1 MSIYKNSIAKLVS
14 IKSSFGSY
22 IARKEAAAH
31 TSIDENATQ
40 RPLIKSQLLGLV
52 FLFGF
57 AVLALRVSYIAIFRN
72 VDIARSTAQAET
84 ERQKPRA
91 AIIDR
96 NGVLLATSLT
106 SYSLFADPARIWDP
120 RETAQ
125 AIISVFPEMNEAELI
140 AKLSST
146 KRFVW
151 IKRRLTPRE
160 KQAVWALGQPGLEFE
175 TEALRTYPLGSSA
188 GHILGAIN
196 DNGEGISGLER
207 GLHGLLNNNAG
218 EPIRLS
224 IDSRVQFVLENELS
238 EAAVKYSAANG
249 VAAIMDV
256 RTGEIIGAASWP
268 FMNPNDYNAN
278 SPYSRVNRVVNSV
291 YEMGSTFK
299 AFTFAAAINDGKITP
314 DSQFDAS
321 RALKLGDFTI
331 NDFHGQNRIMSARE
345 VLEHSSN
352 IGTALVSR
360 TLGTARLPEF
370 YGEIGLLKRVS
381 AEFAG
386 VPAPIL
392 PKKWGATSSV
402 TASYGHGIAVTP
414 LAVLAAYSAIT
425 NGGIYLRP
433 TMLAR
438 TEGAQVTGARVLS
451 EKASLQIVSLL
462 RDVVTSGTGR
472 AADNEF
478 YPVAGKTGTAD
489 KATKGGYD
497 VNRRVSSFAGVFP
510 SDSPRFAILFLLD
523 EPKGINGGAATA
535 GIVVAPSVSKIV
547 GRVGPIMGLAPRN
560 REFVELG
567 NGDIS
572 QNNESQQKKTIA
584 FPPKAVANKM
594 TPNNALGAR

>member
-1 MSIYKNSIAKLVS
+1 MNNSRGAIS
-14 IKSSFGSY
+14 FIGDIFSSLNAY
-22 IARKEAAAH
+22 ILKREAAARA
-31 TSIDENATQ
+31 SIDENATQ
-40 RPLIKSQLLGLV
+40 RPMLKSQLLGIV
-52 FLFGF
+52 FLSGF
-57 AVLALRVSYIAIFRN
+57 AILALRVSYITIFRD

-84 ERQKPRA
+84 EKQKPRA
-91 AIIDR
+91 DIVDR

-125 AIISVFPEMNEAELI
+125 AIISVFPDMNEADLI

-160 KQAVWALGQPGLEFE
+160 KHAIWAMGQPGLEFE
-175 TEALRTYPLGSSA
+175 TEALRTYPLGHSA
-188 GHILGAIN
+188 GHILGGLN

-207 GLHGLLNNNAG
+207 GLHGLLNNNESG
-218 EPIRLS
+218 PVRLS
-224 IDSRVQFVLENELS
+224 IDSRVQFVLESELS

-249 VAAIMDV
+249 VAAIMDI
-256 RTGEIIGAASWP
+256 RTGEIMGAASWP

-278 SPYSRVNRVVNSV
+278 SAYSRENRVINSV

-299 AFTFAAAINDGKITP
+299 AFTFAAALNDGKITP
-314 DSQFDAS
+314 ESQFDTS
-321 RALKLGDFTI
+321 RALRLGDFTI
-331 NDFHGQNRIMSARE
+331 NDFHGQNRILSARE

-352 IGTALVSR
+352 IGTGLVSR
-360 TLGTARLPEF
+360 TLGTSRLVEF
-370 YGEIGLLKRVS
+370 YSQIGLLKRVS
-381 AEFAG
+381 AEFSG
-386 VPAPIL
+386 VPSPIL

-414 LAVLAAYSAIT
+414 LAVLAAYGAIT

-438 TEGAQVTGARVLS
+438 QEGAQVTGTRVLS
-451 EKASLQIVSLL
+451 PEASRQILGLL
-462 RDVVTSGTGR
+462 RDVVTTGTGR

-478 YPVAGKTGTAD
+478 FPVAGKTGTAD

-510 SDSPRFAILFLLD
+510 ANEPRYAILFLLD

-535 GIVVAPSVSKIV
+535 GIVTAPSVSRIV
-547 GRVGPIMGLAPRN
+547 GRVSPMLGLLPQNRRFVDGQNPAINPNSEDAQKIAP
-560 REFVELG
+560 L
-567 NGDIS
+567 
-572 QNNESQQKKTIA
+572 
-584 FPPKAVANKM
+584 PPKSIANKM

>member
-1 MSIYKNSIAKLVS
+1 MSKKLFSPIKNLFSRID
-14 IKSSFGSY
+14 SY
-22 IARKEAAAH
+22 IEKREAIARA
-31 TSIDENATQ
+31 SIDENATQ
-40 RPLIKSQLLGLV
+40 RPMLKSQLLGIV
-52 FLFGF
+52 FLSGF
-57 AVLALRVSYIAIFRN
+57 AVLALRTGYITIFRK

-91 AIIDR
+91 DIVDR

-106 SYSLFADPARIWDP
+106 SYSLYADPARIWDP
-120 RETAQ
+120 KETAQ
-125 AIISVFPEMNEAELI
+125 AIISIFPEMNEVDLI

-160 KQAVWALGQPGLEFE
+160 KQAIWDLGQPGLEFE
-175 TEALRTYPLGSSA
+175 TEARRTYPLGSSA
-188 GHILGAIN
+188 GHILGGIN

-207 GLHGLLNNNAG
+207 GLHGLLNNNESA
-218 EPIRLS
+218 PVRLS
-224 IDSRVQFVLENELS
+224 IDSRVQFVLESELAA
-238 EAAVKYSAANG
+238 AAVKYSAANG
-249 VAAIMDV
+249 AAAIMDI

-278 SPYSRVNRVVNSV
+278 SAYSRENRVVNSV

-299 AFTFAAAINDGKITP
+299 AFTFAAALNDGKINP

-321 RALKLGDFTI
+321 RALRLGNFVI
-331 NDFHGQNRIMSARE
+331 NDYHGQNRVLSARE

-360 TLGTARLPEF
+360 TLGTSRLVEF
-370 YGEIGLLKRVS
+370 YSELGLLKRVS
-381 AEFAG
+381 AEFSG
-386 VPAPIL
+386 VPSPII

-402 TASYGHGIAVTP
+402 TASYGHGIAVSP
-414 LAVLAAYSAIT
+414 LAVLAAYGAIA

-438 TEGAQVTGARVLS
+438 QEGAQVTGARVMS
-451 EKASLQIVSLL
+451 PQASQQILGLL
-462 RDVVTSGTGR
+462 RDVVTSGTGL

-510 SDSPRFAILFLLD
+510 ANAPRYAILFLLD

-535 GIVVAPSVSKIV
+535 GIVTAPSISKIV
-547 GRVGPIMGLAPRN
+547 GRVSPIMGLLPQN
-560 REFVELG
+560 REFAQNKNSVIASNLG
-567 NGDIS
+567 D
-572 QNNESQQKKTIA
+572 QQIKPPPS
-584 FPPKAVANKM
+584 PPKSVANKM

>member
-1 MSIYKNSIAKLVS
+1 MNFAGRLFAFIATTKSKLDGFIAK
-14 IKSSFGSY
+14 
-22 IARKEAAAH
+22 KEAAARA
-31 TSIDENATQ
+31 SIDENATQ
-40 RPLIKSQLLGLV
+40 RPLLKSQLLGIV
-52 FLFGF
+52 FLSGFG
-57 AVLALRVSYIAIFRN
+57 VLALRVSYIALFRN

-91 AIIDR
+91 DIIDR

-106 SYSLFADPARIWDP
+106 SYSLYADPARIWDP

-125 AIISVFPEMNEAELI
+125 AIISVFPEMNEVELI

-188 GHILGAIN
+188 GHILGGIN

-207 GLHGLLNNNAG
+207 GLHGLLNNNEGA
-218 EPIRLS
+218 PIRLS
-224 IDSRVQFVLENELS
+224 IDSRVQFVLESELS
-238 EAAVKYSAANG
+238 EAAVKYKAANG

-268 FMNPNDYNAN
+268 FMNPNSYNAN

-299 AFTFAAAINDGKITP
+299 AFTFAAALNDGKITP

-321 RALKLGDFTI
+321 KALRLGDFTI
-331 NDFHGQNRIMSARE
+331 NDFHGQNRILSARE

-360 TLGTARLPEF
+360 TVGTARLVEF
-370 YGEIGLLKRVS
+370 YSEIGLLKRVS
-381 AEFAG
+381 AEFSG
-386 VPAPIL
+386 VAAPIL

-402 TASYGHGIAVTP
+402 TASYGHGIAVSP
-414 LAVLAAYSAIT
+414 LAVLAAYTAIA

-438 TEGAQVTGARVLS
+438 SEGAQVTGARVLS
-451 EKASLQIVSLL
+451 EQASSQIVGLL

-472 AADNEF
+472 SADNEY

-489 KATKGGYD
+489 KASKGGYD

-510 SDSPRFAILFLLD
+510 YDSPRYTILFLLD

-535 GIVVAPSVSKIV
+535 GIVTAPSVSKIV
-547 GRVGPIMGLAPRN
+547 GRVGPIMGLLPKTRDFA
-560 REFVELG
+560 EQEKG
-567 NGDIS
+567 EIQQKTD
-572 QNNESQQKKTIA
+572 EEQKKTLA
-584 FPPKAVANKM
+584 LPPKAVANKL